1 MTDPGK
7 KETFS
12 KDLDE
17 FVNDPK
23 KEKPIKP
30 IINVVSTTP
39 EQHEKKEK
47 PKKQQ
52 QQQQQQQQHQQQKQQ
67 QQQQPLLGLDEPITS
82 LVKVQ
87 ILGLIELFVSILM
100 DFTAESLSRSGWI
113 VTGCLLFFF
122 VALGFMGLLCFIV
135 YINLD
140 VPENRVPFHQLEFA
154 AYCLGLVHLL
164 E

>member
-23 KEKPIKP
+23 KEEPIKP

-52 QQQQQQQQHQQQKQQ
+52 QQQKQQQQHQHKKQQ
-67 QQQQPLLGLDEPITS
+67 QQQQPLLGLDGPITS

-87 ILGLIELFVSILM
+87 ILG
-100 DFTAESLSRSGWI
+100 
-113 VTGCLLFFF
+113 
-122 VALGFMGLLCFIV
+122 
-135 YINLD
+135 
-140 VPENRVPFHQLEFA
+140 
-154 AYCLGLVHLL
+154 
-164 E
+164 